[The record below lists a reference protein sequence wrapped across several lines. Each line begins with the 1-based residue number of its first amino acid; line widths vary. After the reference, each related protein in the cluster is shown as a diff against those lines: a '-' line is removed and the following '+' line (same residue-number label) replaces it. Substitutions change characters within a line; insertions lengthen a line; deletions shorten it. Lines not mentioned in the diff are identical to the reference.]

1 MLVGRI
7 LHCLLIAVFA
17 VSAPTPAYACVDVA
31 EYDETAFLEA
41 DLIFVGELTGYELVT
56 AEDHGFPRD
65 LAVLTFE
72 VTEVLKGKAGRTI
85 RLWWPNSTFGHPPTL
100 GRYAATL
107 VAADANNAADRK
119 GAVSF
124 QFPSIE
130 AIQSMPVVYQ
140 QPCTS
145 EAIFPVSQTDIVTIK
160 RWITAGEA
168 DGTELSYD
176 GFKVVDELPA
186 RRTAQVNLLPIGG
199 GAVGVGALILAIL
212 RRRRRRK
219 ADGPPAG

>member
-1 MLVGRI
+1 MVRVRLVTSV
-7 LHCLLIAVFA
+7 LLAALIAASATA
-17 VSAPTPAYACVDVA
+17 VEACVDFR

-41 DLIFVGELTGYELVT
+41 DLIFVGELTDYELVT
-56 AEDHGFPRD
+56 VDDHGFARE
-65 LAVLTFE
+65 LAVLTYE
-72 VTEVLKGKAGRTI
+72 VNAVLKGKAGRTI

-107 VAADANNAADRK
+107 VAADANIAADRK